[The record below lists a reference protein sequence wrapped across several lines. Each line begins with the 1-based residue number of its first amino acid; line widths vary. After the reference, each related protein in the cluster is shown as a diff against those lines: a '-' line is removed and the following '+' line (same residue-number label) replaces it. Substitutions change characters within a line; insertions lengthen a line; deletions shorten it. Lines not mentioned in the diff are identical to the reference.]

1 MARYSSDFNAYARR
15 VVKSFNQRVMRAERR
30 GMKNLP
36 SLRSV
41 RELKAMFE
49 TEDDLKKELSEL
61 RKFNENRDALRIKE
75 LGNEARITT
84 WEFDYIKD
92 NLQDLKS
99 YYDREL
105 EKARQRYENQPF
117 NMGIR
122 EDVLNLE
129 ERRMYLDRNLLEL
142 NKSELAT
149 FKRYLS
155 NYQGRNRRDINF
167 YDRFFEGFDFLMRV
181 SGVDKSKIKY
191 VQDRINSLTPSQF
204 YELYKQHDVMGELF
218 DVISSPERGEY
229 YRKVR
234 EYEEEQKKKIAE
246 ELGVDAEAVNKKV
259 DAIIENL
266 DGWIEDAKKIAG

>member
-15 VVKSFNQRVMRAERR
+15 VVKSFNQRIMRAERR

-191 VQDRINSLTPSQF
+191 VQDRINSLTPAQF

>member
-15 VVKSFNQRVMRAERR
+15 VVKSFNQRIMRAERR

>member
-36 SLRSV
+36 SLRSI

-75 LGNEARITT
+75 LGNEAKITT

-129 ERRMYLDRNLLEL
+129 ERRTYLDRNLLEL
-142 NKSELAT
+142 NKSELMT

-155 NYQGRNRRDINF
+155 NYQSRNRRDINF
-167 YDRFFEGFDFLMRV
+167 YDKFFEGFDFLMRV

-191 VQDRINSLTPSQF
+191 VQDSINSLTSSQF

-218 DVISSPERGEY
+218 DVIPSPERGKY
-229 YRKVR
+229 YSKIR
-234 EYEEEQKKKIAE
+234 EYEEKQKKKLAE

>member
-15 VVKSFNQRVMRAERR
+15 VVKSFNQRIMRAERR

-41 RELKAMFE
+41 RDLKAMFE

-92 NLQDLKS
+92 NLQDLKG

-117 NMGIR
+117 NMNIR

-129 ERRMYLDRNLLEL
+129 ERRMYLDRNLSEL
-142 NKSELAT
+142 NKSELST
-149 FKRYLS
+149 FRRYLS
-155 NYQGRNRRDINF
+155 NYQSRNRRDINF
-167 YDRFFEGFDFLMRV
+167 YDKFFEGFDFLMRV

-191 VQDRINSLTPSQF
+191 VQDRINSLTPAQF

-218 DVISSPERGEY
+218 DVITSPERAEY

-234 EYEEEQKKKIAE
+234 EYEEKQKKKLAE
-246 ELGVDAEAVNKKV
+246 ELGVDADAVNKKV
-259 DAIIENL
+259 DSIIENL

>member
-15 VVKSFNQRVMRAERR
+15 VVKSFNQRIMRAERR

-75 LGNEARITT
+75 LGNEARITN

-181 SGVDKSKIKY
+181 SGVDKSKIRY
-191 VQDRINSLTPSQF
+191 IQNRINSLTPSQF

-218 DVISSPERGEY
+218 DVVSSPERGEY

-234 EYEEEQKKKIAE
+234 EYEEEQKKKVAE

-266 DGWIEDAKKIAG
+266 DGWIEDAKNIAG

>member
-75 LGNEARITT
+75 LGNEAKITT

-129 ERRMYLDRNLLEL
+129 ERRTYLDRNLLEL
-142 NKSELAT
+142 NKSELMT

-167 YDRFFEGFDFLMRV
+167 YDKFFEGFDFLMRV

-234 EYEEEQKKKIAE
+234 EYEAEQKKKLAE

>member
-36 SLRSV
+36 SLRSI

-75 LGNEARITT
+75 LGNEAKITT

-129 ERRMYLDRNLLEL
+129 ERRTYLDRNLLEL
-142 NKSELAT
+142 NKSELMT

-155 NYQGRNRRDINF
+155 NYQSRNRRDINF
-167 YDRFFEGFDFLMRV
+167 YDKFFEGFDFLMRV

-191 VQDRINSLTPSQF
+191 VQDSIC
-204 YELYKQHDVMGELF
+204 
-218 DVISSPERGEY
+218 
-229 YRKVR
+229 
-234 EYEEEQKKKIAE
+234 
-246 ELGVDAEAVNKKV
+246 
-259 DAIIENL
+259 
-266 DGWIEDAKKIAG
+266 

>member
-1 MARYSSDFNAYARR
+1 MARYSSDFNAYTRR
-15 VVKSFNQRVMRAERR
+15 VVKSFNQRVMRANRR
-30 GMKNLP
+30 GIKNLP

-49 TEDDLKKELSEL
+49 TENDLKKELTEL
-61 RKFNENRDALRIKE
+61 RKFNENRDALKIKE

-84 WEFDYIKD
+84 WEFNYIRD
-92 NLQDLKS
+92 NLDDLKEF
-99 YYDREL
+99 YDREL
-105 EKARQRYENQPF
+105 EKARQRYEAQPF

-129 ERRMYLDRNLLEL
+129 EKRMYLNRNLSEL

-155 NYQGRNRRDINF
+155 NYQSRNRKDLNF

-181 SGVDKSKIKY
+181 SGVEKSKIKY
-191 VQDRINSLTPSQF
+191 VQDRINSLTPAQF
-204 YELYKQHDVMGELF
+204 YELYKQHDVMSELF
-218 DVISSPERGEY
+218 DVVSSPERGEY

-234 EYEEEQKKKIAE
+234 EFEEEQKKKLAE
-246 ELGVDAEAVNKKV
+246 DLGVDAEAVNKKV